1 MIKKRLMSLNNNDS
15 RIPLAVAHFPEQP
28 KGFNLFSIPPLRR
41 FVRWKYARA
50 VFQIPLLILAI
61 FVIVDGFTGRQLAP
75 RNIAT
80 TSVWLHYRG
89 LVVLALAFFGNAF
102 CAACP
107 LMLTR
112 GISRQLDKLVNHK
125 FSFPKALKNK
135 YLVIVLMLLYFFSY
149 EFFDLWASPWLT
161 AWLAIGYFGSAL
173 VIDTLFPAGTFCKYV
188 CPLGNFNFVVS
199 GLSPTQITA
208 VNTSVCESCVEK
220 PCLHGR
226 ESYDHIPH
234 DHISHDHIPSDTSS
248 TTLQAAFIPLSS
260 ITSANGTGF
269 FPGCETNLYVPTMT
283 SNMDCTSCFN
293 CVRACP
299 YDNVALSLRAPTWE
313 FSHSPWAPAQS
324 AKQFTKQSAKQSG
337 FIVPTQNTVAV
348 QNTDNKAQK
357 IKHGKFSIMLLGV
370 LLTYYG
376 LMNAI
381 AMVPQYYQFADWLA
395 LNLNLQA
402 TPTSEA
408 ILLALFL
415 AIIAIVGLV
424 LTGITSY
431 LADLIGFGST
441 KATSPHLSFMRWGYV
456 SIILGVGF
464 WTAHYIFHFLTGALT
479 IIPVF
484 EHFFSYR
491 GFDVDPNWRLSKI
504 VPTAWLFAIGA
515 AITVSYTI
523 LALYTTL
530 RIAFRDFGNRAVLAM
545 WPILIYV
552 LFFAAFT
559 LLILAQP
566 MEMRGTIFGPNF

>member
-1 MIKKRLMSLNNNDS
+1 MMSNNNV
-15 RIPLAVAHFPEQP
+15 RIPLEVAPVSSNFPKQP
-28 KGFNLFSIPPLRR
+28 QGFNLFKLPFVGR

-61 FVIVDGFTGRQLAP
+61 FVIIDGFTGRQLAP
-75 RNIAT
+75 RNVAT

-112 GISRQLDKLVNHK
+112 GISNRIDKLIKHK
-125 FSFPKALKNK
+125 FKFPKALKNK
-135 YLVIVLMLLYFFSY
+135 YLVIVLMLFYFFSY

-173 VIDTLFPAGTFCKYV
+173 VIDTLFPAGSFCKYV

-199 GLSPTQITA
+199 SLSPTQITA
-208 VNTSVCESCVEK
+208 VDTNVCASCVEK

-226 ESYDHIPH
+226 ESYTQAPEHQ
-234 DHISHDHIPSDTSS
+234 
-248 TTLQAAFIPLSS
+248 TLQASFIPLNT
-260 ITSANGTGF
+260 ITSPNGQGY

-299 YDNVALSLRAPTWE
+299 YDNVALTVRTPTWE
-313 FSHSPWAPAQS
+313 ASNAAWSTS
-324 AKQFTKQSAKQSG
+324 T
-337 FIVPTQNTVAV
+337 TV
-348 QNTDNKAQK
+348 
-357 IKHGKFSIMLLGV
+357 KHAKFSIMLLGV

-381 AMVPQYYQFADWLA
+381 AMVPQYYDFADWLA
-395 LNLNLQA
+395 KNFSLNA
-402 TPTSEA
+402 VPSTEA
-408 ILLALFL
+408 GLLALFL
-415 AIIAIVGLV
+415 GSIAIIGLV
-424 LTGITSY
+424 FTFVTSY
-431 LADLIGFGST
+431 LSDWLGQGNA
-441 KATSPHLSFMRWGYV
+441 KASSSFMRWGYV
-456 SIILGVGF
+456 TIILGIGF

-484 EHFFSYR
+484 EHFFAFRS
-491 GFDVDPNWRLSKI
+491 FDVDPNWRLSKI

-515 AITVSYTI
+515 GITGIYTI
-523 LALYTTL
+523 IALFATL
-530 RIAFRDFGNRAVLAM
+530 RIAFRDFGKRAVLAM
-545 WPILIYV
+545 WPMLIYV
-552 LFFAAFT
+552 LFFAAFS

-566 MEMRGTIFGPNF
+566 MEMRGTIFGPSF

>member
-1 MIKKRLMSLNNNDS
+1 MSLDINNSDT
-15 RIPLAVAHFPEQP
+15 RIPLAVAQFPEQP

-61 FVIVDGFTGRQLAP
+61 FVIIDGLTGRQLAP

-112 GISRQLDKLVNHK
+112 GISRRIDKLVNHK

-135 YLVIVLMLLYFFSY
+135 YLVIVLMLVYFFSY

-199 GLSPTQITA
+199 TISPTQITA
-208 VNTSVCESCVEK
+208 VDTTVCSSCIEK

-226 ESYDHIPH
+226 ESY
-234 DHISHDHIPSDTSS
+234 SRESYRLESFS
-248 TTLQAAFIPLSS
+248 GEAEKSQAAFIPLTE
-260 ITSANGTGF
+260 ITSPNGSGF

-299 YDNVALSLRAPTWE
+299 YDNVALTLRAPTWE
-313 FSHSPWAPAQS
+313 SSHSPWYRSGIAKPQAANLSKVGLGQS
-324 AKQFTKQSAKQSG
+324 TSVVKSQLIKTAKL
-337 FIVPTQNTVAV
+337 
-348 QNTDNKAQK
+348 
-357 IKHGKFSIMLLGV
+357 SIMLLGV

-395 LNLNLQA
+395 LSFNLKA
-402 TPTSEA
+402 VPSTEA
-408 ILLALFL
+408 ALLAFFL
-415 AIIAIVGLV
+415 LIIAIAGLAF
-424 LTGITSY
+424 TSLSSI
-431 LADLIGFGST
+431 LADLLGTGKLNSKTTANTNVNIF
-441 KATSPHLSFMRWGYV
+441 KTSLMRWGYV
-456 SIILGVGF
+456 TIILGVGF

-484 EHFFSYR
+484 EHFFAYR

-515 AITVSYTI
+515 AITVSFTI

-530 RIAFRDFGNRAVLAM
+530 KISFRDFGKRGVLAM
-545 WPILIYV
+545 WPMIIYV

-559 LLILAQP
+559 LLLLAQP
-566 MEMRGTIFGPNF
+566 MEMRGTIFGPSY

>member
-1 MIKKRLMSLNNNDS
+1 MSINDNARISLNTETDTSITNGK
-15 RIPLAVAHFPEQP
+15 FPQQP
-28 KGFNLFSIPPLRR
+28 KGFDLFSIPPLRR

-50 VFQIPLLILAI
+50 VFQIPLLILAV

-75 RNIAT
+75 RNVAT

-112 GISRQLDKLVNHK
+112 GLTKRIDSLVNYK

-199 GLSPTQITA
+199 SLSPTQITA
-208 VNTSVCESCVEK
+208 IDTNVCDSCVEK

-226 ESYDHIPH
+226 ETFPDNSDHNE
-234 DHISHDHIPSDTSS
+234 
-248 TTLQAAFIPLSS
+248 QAAFIPLTT
-260 ITSANGTGF
+260 ITSPNGQGY

-299 YDNVALSLRAPTWE
+299 YDNVALSIRPPTWE
-313 FSHSPWAPAQS
+313 ASHAAWSPL
-324 AKQFTKQSAKQSG
+324 KGIRTKIGQA
-337 FIVPTQNTVAV
+337 
-348 QNTDNKAQK
+348 
-357 IKHGKFSIMLLGV
+357 KFSIMLLGV

-381 AMVPQYYQFADWLA
+381 AMVPQYYHFADWLA
-395 LNLNLQA
+395 TTFGLSA
-402 TPTSEA
+402 VPSTEA
-408 ILLALFL
+408 GMLALFL
-415 AIIAIVGLV
+415 AIIAIVGLL
-424 LTGITSY
+424 LTFVVSF
-431 LADLIGFGST
+431 LADVVGGADLSNGKIGALT
-441 KATSPHLSFMRWGYV
+441 TSFMRWGYV
-456 SIILGVGF
+456 TIILGIGF

-504 VPTAWLFAIGA
+504 VPTSWLFAVGA
-515 AITVSYTI
+515 SITVLYTI
-523 LALYTTL
+523 IALFSTL
-530 RIAFRDFGNRAVLAM
+530 KISFRDFGKRGVLAM
-545 WPILIYV
+545 WPMLFYV
-552 LFFAAFT
+552 LFFAAFS

-566 MEMRGTIFGPNF
+566 MEMRGTIFGPSF

>member
-1 MIKKRLMSLNNNDS
+1 MSLNNNV
-15 RIPLAVAHFPEQP
+15 RIPLETLQTGGNFPEQP

-61 FVIVDGFTGRQLAP
+61 FVIIDGFTGRQLAP

-112 GISRQLDKLVNHK
+112 GISNRIDRLVKYK
-125 FSFPKALKNK
+125 FKFPKALKNK

-188 CPLGNFNFVVS
+188 CPLGNFNFIVS
-199 GLSPTQITA
+199 SLSPTQITA
-208 VNTSVCESCVEK
+208 VDTNVCESCVEK

-226 ESYDHIPH
+226 ESYPEA
-234 DHISHDHIPSDTSS
+234 PETS
-248 TTLQAAFIPLSS
+248 QAAFIPLNT
-260 ITSANGTGF
+260 ITSPNGQGY

-299 YDNVALSLRAPTWE
+299 YDNVALTVRAPTWE
-313 FSHSPWAPAQS
+313 ANNAAWSPATRSPATQS
-324 AKQFTKQSAKQSG
+324 PATRSPAIQSPATQSQPSSLSP
-337 FIVPTQNTVAV
+337 IQLLST
-348 QNTDNKAQK
+348 K
-357 IKHGKFSIMLLGV
+357 IKQAKFSIMLLGV

-381 AMVPQYYQFADWLA
+381 AMVPQYYDFADWLA
-395 LNLNLQA
+395 KTFGLSA
-402 TPTSEA
+402 VPSTEA
-408 ILLALFL
+408 GLLALFL
-415 AIIAIVGLV
+415 TTIAVVGLV
-424 LTGITSY
+424 FTFFTSY
-431 LADLIGFGST
+431 LSDWLGQGKAKIG
-441 KATSPHLSFMRWGYV
+441 LSFMRWGYV
-456 SIILGVGF
+456 TIILGIGF

-484 EHFFSYR
+484 EHFFAYR
-491 GFDVDPNWRLSKI
+491 GFEVDPNWRLSKI

-515 AITVSYTI
+515 GITGIYTI
-523 LALYTTL
+523 IALYATL
-530 RIAFRDFGNRAVLAM
+530 RIAFRDFGKRAVLAM
-545 WPILIYV
+545 WPMLIYV
-552 LFFAAFT
+552 LFFATFS

-566 MEMRGTIFGPNF
+566 MEMRGTIFGPSF

>member
-1 MIKKRLMSLNNNDS
+1 MIKTTDMIKTKET
-15 RIPLAVAHFPEQP
+15 RIPLDTVTGIGNFPKQAQ
-28 KGFNLFSIPPLRR
+28 GFNLFSLPLLGS
-41 FVRWKYARA
+41 FFRWKYARA
-50 VFQIPLLILAI
+50 VFQIPLLLLAI
-61 FVIVDGFTGRQLAP
+61 FVIVDGLTGRQLAP

-89 LVVLALAFFGNAF
+89 LVVLALAFVGNAF

-112 GISRQLDKLVNHK
+112 GITKRIDKLINYK
-125 FSFPKALKNK
+125 LTFPKALKNK

-161 AWLAIGYFGSAL
+161 AWLVIGYFSSAL

-199 GLSPTQITA
+199 SLSPTQITA
-208 VNTSVCESCVEK
+208 VNTSVCDSCKEK

-226 ESYDHIPH
+226 ESYHET
-234 DHISHDHIPSDTSS
+234 PSLQTSNS
-248 TTLQAAFIPLSS
+248 AFIPLGD
-260 ITSANGTGF
+260 ITNPNGQGY

-283 SNMDCTSCFN
+283 SNMDCTNCFN

-299 YDNVALSLRAPTWE
+299 YDNVAFTVKAPTWE
-313 FSHSPWAPAQS
+313 ASHAAWSPIS
-324 AKQFTKQSAKQSG
+324 TSKL
-337 FIVPTQNTVAV
+337 VR
-348 QNTDNKAQK
+348 
-357 IKHGKFSIMLLGV
+357 HGKLSIMLLGV

-381 AMVPQYYQFADWLA
+381 AMVPQYYHFADWLA
-395 LNLNLQA
+395 RTFGLSA
-402 TPTSEA
+402 VPSTEA
-408 ILLALFL
+408 GLLALFL
-415 AIIAIVGLV
+415 ATIAIVGLV
-424 LTGITSY
+424 LTGIISY
-431 LADLIGFGST
+431 LADLLGQGSAKLST
-441 KATSPHLSFMRWGYV
+441 SFMRWGYV
-456 SIILGVGF
+456 TVILGVGF

-484 EHFFSYR
+484 EHFFAFR

-515 AITVSYTI
+515 GITGIYTL
-523 LALYTTL
+523 LALYATL
-530 RIAFRDFGNRAVLAM
+530 RIAFRNFGKRAVIAM
-545 WPILIYV
+545 WPMLIYV
-552 LFFAAFT
+552 LFFAAFS

-566 MEMRGTIFGPNF
+566 MEMRGTIFGPSF